1 MTTMHYKVWIKNG
14 NSLATHWHA
23 LFRFSDTF
31 AFIARLM
38 NHSAIT
44 ERFPKIQKSIEN
56 VRQEDSNIDYVI
68 SELGSAL
75 GVPPVSFAGGL
86 GAALWAVDL
95 HLTAMSRGVKRVS
108 NNMFEDAPDSF
119 WVPNN
124 EGQWTT
130 GPSVQGIFP
139 SAAFITDFVGKGE
152 SLGKAVEVE
161 VPGQPEDFS
170 AYAMYDLMSEELAR
184 VALVNLKVWNESS
197 PQPRE
202 NAAITFDVGFG
213 AESVTVK
220 RLHSQKGA
228 SAVGF
233 DLGGPEQNVT
243 WAGEQWSFKVDEG
256 KGHFPAG
263 GSVQEILF
271 AQDGQVTVTVPDSEA
286 VIVYVDGGLLG
297 FLEQAF
303 DVDA

>member
-1 MTTMHYKVWIKNG
+1 
-14 NSLATHWHA
+14 
-23 LFRFSDTF
+23 
-31 AFIARLM
+31 M

-56 VRQEDSNIDYVI
+56 VRQEDSSIDYVI

-95 HLTAMSRGVKRVS
+95 HLAAMSRGVKRVS

-170 AYAMYDLMSEELAR
+170 AYAMYDLISEGLAR

-197 PQPRE
+197 PQPRG
-202 NAAITFDVGFG
+202 NAAITFDVGMDV
-213 AESVTVK
+213 ETVTVK
-220 RLHSQKGA
+220 RLHSESGA

-233 DLGGPEQNVT
+233 DLGGPKQNVT

-263 GSVQEILF
+263 GSVQEILIV
-271 AQDGQVTVTVPDSEA
+271 QNGQVTVSVPDSEA
-286 VIVYVDGGLLG
+286 VIVYVEGGLLE
-297 FLEQAF
+297 FLEQVF
-303 DVDA
+303 DA